1 MNRII
6 AVVGILLSFSR
17 VYADQTVLSDDGREV
32 RLRNDGTWEY
42 VSNDRF
48 ATSEEGKRI
57 RLQSDGRWVEIKD
70 DRNWIAIPAQALQ
83 QSRDVVT
90 EGEFEVELSEV
101 RIESV
106 RTKKKKN
113 SRLRS
118 QIVVTLKISS
128 ATDSKLQLDVSA
140 FSLTDSRGR
149 SYPLVALEPG
159 HLSLTPGAAGT
170 FTMIGDGSPRWWG
183 IKFLR
188 LQIEAGVLG
197 QSEVEL
203 TKSMS
208 EITKLE
214 VEALTQ
220 PRP

>member
-1 MNRII
+1 MNRVI
-6 AVVGILLSFSR
+6 AIVGILLSFSR

-48 ATSEEGKRI
+48 ATSEDGKRI
-57 RLQSDGRWVEIKD
+57 RLQSDGHWVEIKD

-90 EGEFEVELSEV
+90 EGAFEVELSEV

-118 QIVVTLKISS
+118 QIVTTLKISS
-128 ATDSKLQLDVSA
+128 ATDSRLQLDVSA

-149 SYPLVALEPG
+149 SYPLVAFAPDN
-159 HLSLTPGAAGT
+159 LSLTPGATGAV
-170 FTMIGDGSPRWWG
+170 TMIWDGSPRWWG

-197 QSEVEL
+197 QADVEL

-220 PRP
+220 ARP